1 MKENKATTIRF
12 LEGLGYTAAIMIGA
26 AGLTQEE
33 ALRTLNVAGLV
44 FGVVSIVRLLAINA
58 RMGHFRKDA
67 PPTPPPLN
75 ESRTEQENSPETS

>member
-1 MKENKATTIRF
+1 MKENKAATIRF

-44 FGVVSIVRLLAINA
+44 FGVVAIVRLLALNA
-58 RMGHFRKDA
+58 RMGHFREDV
-67 PPTPPPLN
+67 PPSPPPLK
-75 ESRTEQENSPETS
+75 RTREEREEDTEEE